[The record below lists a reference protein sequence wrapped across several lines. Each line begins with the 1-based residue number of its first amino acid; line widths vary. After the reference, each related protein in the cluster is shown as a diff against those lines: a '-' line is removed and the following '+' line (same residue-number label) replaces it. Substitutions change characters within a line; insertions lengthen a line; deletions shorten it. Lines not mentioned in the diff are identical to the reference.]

1 MSNTTPK
8 CIALIVRRVYS
19 GDLLDRPLFATKP
32 PFHPKSSRCSFSKYL
47 YTRHFPKHALLDLP
61 RRLKPRGKVHRN
73 RGKSRHFP
81 RRWRRQVRRERPVE
95 PVPQQATGE
104 SASESRE
111 IPALSPEVE
120 TAGAAREACGAGA
133 PASCGGKCTKIA
145 EIPGTFPG
153 GGDGRCG
160 ERGLWSRCPSKPRGK
175 VHQNRG
181 KSRHFPRRWRRQ
193 VRRERPVEPVPQQ
206 AAGESA
212 PKSQKFPA
220 LSPEG
225 DTCS

>member
-1 MSNTTPK
+1 MSNTMSKRITL
-8 CIALIVRRVYS
+8 IARRAHS
-19 GDLLDRPLFATKP
+19 SNLLDCPLFATKP

-61 RRLKPRGKVHRN
+61 RRLKPRGKVHQN

-104 SASESRE
+104 SAPESRE

-133 PASCGGKCTKIA
+133 
-145 EIPGTFPG
+145 
-153 GGDGRCG
+153 
-160 ERGLWSRCPSKPRGK
+160 
-175 VHQNRG
+175 
-181 KSRHFPRRWRRQ
+181 
-193 VRRERPVEPVPQQ
+193 QQ
-206 AAGESA
+206 ATGESA
-212 PKSQKFPA
+212 PESREIPA

>member
-1 MSNTTPK
+1 MSNTIPK

-32 PFHPKSSRCSFSKYL
+32 PFHPKSSRCSFSKCL
-47 YTRHFPKHALLDLP
+47 YTRHFPQA
-61 RRLKPRGKVHRN
+61 
-73 RGKSRHFP
+73 
-81 RRWRRQVRRERPVE
+81 RPAG
-95 PVPQQATGE
+95 PPKTSQATGE
-104 SASESRE
+104 SAPESRE

-133 PASCGGKCTKIA
+133 PASCGGKCTRIA

-175 VHQNRG
+175 VHQNRRN
-181 KSRHFPRRWRRQ
+181 SRHFPRR
-193 VRRERPVEPVPQQ
+193 VICVVEINRYICDYL
-206 AAGESA
+206 
-212 PKSQKFPA
+212 K
-220 LSPEG
+220 
-225 DTCS
+225 

>member
-1 MSNTTPK
+1 MSNTILK
-8 CIALIVRRVYS
+8 CTALIVRRVHS
-19 GDLLDRPLFATKP
+19 GDLLDCPLFAIKP
-32 PFHPKSSRCSFSKYL
+32 PFHPRSSRCSFSECL
-47 YTRHFPKHALLDLP
+47 YARHFPKHALLDLP
-61 RRLKPRGKVHRN
+61 RRLMLRGKVHRN

-104 SASESRE
+104 SAPKSQE

-133 PASCGGKCTKIA
+133 PASHGGKCTKIA
-145 EIPGTFPG
+145 GNPGTFPG

-175 VHQNRG
+175 VHQNRRN
-181 KSRHFPRRWRRQ
+181 SRHFPRRVIR
-193 VRRERPVEPVPQQ
+193 VR
-206 AAGESA
+206 
-212 PKSQKFPA
+212 
-220 LSPEG
+220 
-225 DTCS
+225 